1 MTGVRFT
8 ASEWLR
14 AVGYAALAVLV
25 CGVCWFLL
33 LCALVLAG
41 RVL

>member
-1 MTGVRFT
+1 MTGARFT

-14 AVGYAALAVLV
+14 AVAVAALGIFA

>member
-14 AVGYAALAVLV
+14 AVGWAALGIFA

>member
-8 ASEWLR
+8 PSEWLR
-14 AVGYAALAVLV
+14 AVAVAALGIFA

-33 LCALVLAG
+33 ACAVVLVREWL
-41 RVL
+41 